1 MGDVMDRAQERERE
15 WLHDQLAHQAVRA
28 ARQRSPAPVLDCEDC
43 GEPIPAARRQALPGV
58 RRCVGCQTALEREQ
72 KR

>member
-1 MGDVMDRAQERERE
+1 MGDVMDRAQERGQE
-15 WLHDQLAHQAVRA
+15 WLHDQLAHQ
-28 ARQRSPAPVLDCEDC
+28 
-43 GEPIPAARRQALPGV
+43 AARRQALPGV

>member
-28 ARQRSPAPVLDCEDC
+28 ARQRSAVQVLDCEDC